1 MSVHANLMMNNA
13 GMAVMN
19 AGKVVP
25 AVVKAK
31 GIMTWYA
38 SKSAN
43 VITMTKTAGDDVTS
57 AGKKPI
63 LQTMEAVR
71 VTAAGRAAGTTVV
84 GMTAVGVAAG
94 MVNGGEDY

>member
-1 MSVHANLMMNNA
+1 MSVHANMMMNNA
-13 GMAVMN
+13 GRAVMS
-19 AGKVVP
+19 AGKAVP

-31 GIMTWYA
+31 GITSWYA

-43 VITMTKTAGDDVTS
+43 VTTMMKTAGDDVMS

-63 LQTMEAVR
+63 LLTMEAVR
-71 VTAAGRAAGTTVV
+71 VTAAGKAAGMTVV

-94 MVNGGEDY
+94 MVNGGENY